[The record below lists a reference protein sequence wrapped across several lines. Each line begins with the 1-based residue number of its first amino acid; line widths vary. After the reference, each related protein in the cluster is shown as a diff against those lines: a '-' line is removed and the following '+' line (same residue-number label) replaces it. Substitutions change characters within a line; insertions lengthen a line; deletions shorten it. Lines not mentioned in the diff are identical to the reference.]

1 MGKYK
6 SYTLMNKNVRIS
18 LYILIPIILWMISG
32 LFVEEKIIE
41 IKEDSQLT
49 KVVTQEAASQ
59 FYSPVITLNASA
71 SSEKRVRVL
80 AKTSG
85 EVMPNN
91 VVQGQWVEKN
101 QVLCRLGVVELNRTE
116 VKAPFKGYVEMIVK
130 PGNYINRGEVCA
142 VIIELDPVTFVAE
155 VSEADIKNVVT
166 GQNISIELV
175 TGDIINSKLSF
186 VSKSATPSTR
196 SFRVEAQVKNP
207 QGIIRDGIT
216 GTLKIS
222 TNKILATKISSSILL
237 LSDAGTL
244 GVRAVTDN
252 NIVEFL
258 PIKIIEDTEDGVW
271 VTGIP
276 NLTQIIV
283 RGQGFVENGQEVI
296 KVPLDIT

>member
-1 MGKYK
+1 
-6 SYTLMNKNVRIS
+6 MNKNVRIS
-18 LYILIPIILWMISG
+18 LYILIPIILWMVSG

-175 TGDIINSKLSF
+175 TGDIINSQLSF

>member
-1 MGKYK
+1 
-6 SYTLMNKNVRIS
+6 MNKNVRIS

-49 KVVTQEAASQ
+49 KVITQEAASQ

-155 VSEADIKNVVT
+155 VSETDIKNVVT

-175 TGDIINSKLSF
+175 TGDIVNSKLSF

-207 QGIIRDGIT
+207 KGIIRDGVT

-252 NIVEFL
+252 NIVKFL
-258 PIKIIEDTEDGVW
+258 PIKIIEDSEDGVW